1 VVTFYT
7 LRVWP
12 SERDKIHPSLDL
24 YLDNDDLHVS
34 PSLHLCSN
42 SAMTVLDDK
51 QLAEQFRT
59 YCESRIRQKYGRNS
73 KIELQSILA
82 KTPGILR
89 KLAMRSDKDTV
100 KVRERLAA

>member
-1 VVTFYT
+1 MTYYT

-12 SERDKIHPSLDL
+12 GEPDKIHPSLDL

-42 SAMTVLDDK
+42 SAMAVLDNK
-51 QLAEQFRT
+51 QLAEAFRE
-59 YCESRIRQKYGRNS
+59 YCESRIKLKYGRNS
-73 KIELQSILA
+73 KIELQSIPA
-82 KTPGILR
+82 NAPGIMR
-89 KLAMRSDKDTV
+89 KLATRSSRDTV